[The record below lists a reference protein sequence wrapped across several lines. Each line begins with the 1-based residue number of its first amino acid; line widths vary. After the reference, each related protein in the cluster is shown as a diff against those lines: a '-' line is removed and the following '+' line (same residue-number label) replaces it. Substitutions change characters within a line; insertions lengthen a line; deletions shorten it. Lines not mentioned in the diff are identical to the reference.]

1 MDNPIPDAGGLR
13 PPQTVI
19 DFKAQLNPAQYEAVT
34 TTDGPILVVA
44 GAGSGKTRT
53 LVYRVAYLVENGV
66 PPEAVLLL
74 TFTRKAAGEMLSRAE
89 TLVGNRC
96 ALVSGGTFHS
106 LANLLLRRYADR
118 IGYPPSYGVMDRGD
132 MEEVLGRLRKSE
144 GMGEKDRRFP
154 KRSTLA
160 TVISKAANKAL
171 SIEELLLSD
180 YIHLMDYAR
189 ELERL
194 SVLYQSYKRE
204 SALMDFDDLLTEL
217 ARLLETD
224 AEARDRIA
232 GSYRYIMVDEYQD
245 TNPVQAR
252 IVYALS
258 EQHRNVM
265 VVGDDAQS
273 IYSFRG
279 ASFRNIMDFP
289 KRFPET
295 RVIRLEENYRSRQ
308 PILEVTN
315 HIIAGA
321 REKYDKKLF
330 TRRGGGQRPR
340 LVVVGKS
347 KEQSLFVCERIR
359 ELIDQGVDASQIAVL
374 FRAASHSF
382 DLEVEL
388 SRYGIDFV
396 KFGGRRFLESAHIK
410 DLLSLLRVT
419 ANPSDAVSLTRA
431 LLLLDGVG
439 PKNATKVV
447 SFVAGKR
454 ENLIGLDQ
462 YPAKGKMQQSLI
474 PVALLWADIGRKN
487 VSLAERVD
495 KAWDFYRPIM
505 EIRFDDWPQRINDV
519 NEFLRLSKGYTNMT
533 RFLTDMTLE
542 PPNSQAPGGVMGF
555 DRKPLTL
562 STVHSAKGLEWKVVF
577 IIWATDGRFPPPYA
591 MNSPEELDE
600 ERRLMYVAATR
611 AEDELFLICPLESD
625 DYRAPV
631 TLPRPSRFL
640 AEVPQELFDIT
651 GDENPAPAR
660 MEKPIKREYNYS
672 PPKVTQAARSNGPA
686 PPPPDGFGPGDRVV
700 HKVFGLGRVI
710 NLVGNDKIRVD
721 FDHFGE
727 KVLKMQYAGLVSAG
741 G

>member
-1 MDNPIPDAGGLR
+1 MDSFFPDAGGLR
-13 PPQTVI
+13 PPI
-19 DFKAQLNPAQYEAVT
+19 DFKVQLNPAQFEAVT

-89 TLVGNRC
+89 TLVGSRC

-118 IGYPPSYGVMDRGD
+118 IGYPQNFGVMDRGD
-132 MEEVLGRLRKSE
+132 MEEVLGRLRKAE

-154 KRSTLA
+154 KRGTLA
-160 TVISKAANKAL
+160 TIISKAANKAL

-180 YIHLMDYAR
+180 YVHLLDYAK

-194 SVLYQSYKRE
+194 AVLYRTYKRE

-224 AEARDRIA
+224 AEVRDRIA
-232 GSYRYIMVDEYQD
+232 GDYRYIMVDEYQD

-258 EQHRNVM
+258 DRHHNVM

-289 KRFPET
+289 KRFPEA

-330 TRRGGGQRPR
+330 TRRSGGQRPR
-340 LVVVGKS
+340 LVVVQKT
-347 KEQSLFVCERIR
+347 KEQSLFVCQRIR
-359 ELIDQGVDASQIAVL
+359 ELLDQGVDAGEMAVL

-388 SRYGIDFV
+388 SRHGIEFV

-419 ANPSDAVSLTRA
+419 ANPSDAVSLNRA
-431 LLLLDGVG
+431 LLLVDGVG
-439 PKNATKVV
+439 PTNATRVA

-454 ENLIGLDQ
+454 ENLTGLDQ
-462 YPAKGKMQQSLI
+462 YPAKGKMKQ
-474 PVALLWADIGRKN
+474 ALAPMARLWADIGQKN
-487 VSLAERVD
+487 VSLDDRVT

-505 EIRFDDWPQRINDV
+505 ETRFDDWPQRINDV
-519 NEFLRLSKGYTNMT
+519 NEFLRLSKGYTSMT

-542 PPNSQAPGGVMGF
+542 PPNTQMFGGNPGR
-555 DRKPLTL
+555 DQKPLTL

-577 IIWATDGRFPPPYA
+577 IIWATDGRFPAPYA
-591 MNSPEELDE
+591 MGNPDELDE

-611 AEDELFLICPLESD
+611 AEDELYLISPLETD
-625 DYRAPV
+625 DFRAPM

-640 AEVPQELFDIT
+640 ADVPPGMLDVS
-651 GDENPAPAR
+651 GDDAPAKTVV
-660 MEKPIKREYNYS
+660 EKPIRREYNYS
-672 PPKVTQAARSNGPA
+672 PPKAPRSNGPV
-686 PPPPDGFGPGDRVV
+686 PPPPNGFGPGERVV

-710 NLVGNDKIRVD
+710 ALVGSDKIRVD

-727 KVLKMQYAGLVSAG
+727 KVLHLQYAGLVSAG